1 MDTLILIGQIIL
13 VILGLF
19 LVLVILLQ
27 PAKTAGLGSIA
38 GGAET
43 FFGKNK
49 SKSFEE
55 MCIRDSRYDALDIV
69 GIVISLGPAYKMQ
82 RPQGRRGEHQ
92 IRIFIGKREQYV
104 DLSS

>member
-1 MDTLILIGQIIL
+1 LDTLILIGQIIL

-49 SKSFEE
+49 SKSFEGR
-55 MCIRDSRYDALDIV
+55 MVFLTKIAAAAFL
-69 GIVISLGPAYKMQ
+69 VISAVMVFLQK
-82 RPQGRRGEHQ
+82 
-92 IRIFIGKREQYV
+92 
-104 DLSS
+104 